1 MTGKHSRGLGRAKG
15 LGSERAYILEN
26 TVEGW
31 VGQRGLIRANVRT
44 GKHRRKVG
52 SGKRLSSERASDLQA
67 DLSSHAEKQ
76 RGGAR
81 CEPYNS
87 QLAPHG
93 SCSRVQRA
101 AFCLSRARARTRWN
115 QTARTQHAPAQ
126 LSTRFATRCQRR
138 HHDHSQHSER
148 DVRRCWTQSACG
160 TVALWRTRQQLA
172 AKSRWRGA
180 RPTVSCADGLLTS
193 DFRLLTSDELWLC
206 GYQKRRPL
214 RPRARFWAKPR
225 QGSSLFRDQI

>member
-1 MTGKHSRGLGRAKG
+1 MAHARA
-15 LGSERAYILEN
+15 
-26 TVEGW
+26 
-31 VGQRGLIRANVRT
+31 
-44 GKHRRKVG
+44 
-52 SGKRLSSERASDLQA
+52 
-67 DLSSHAEKQ
+67 
-76 RGGAR
+76 
-81 CEPYNS
+81 
-87 QLAPHG
+87 
-93 SCSRVQRA
+93 CSVQRSVSA
-101 AFCLSRARARTRWN
+101 ERELAHAGTR
-115 QTARTQHAPAQ
+115 QHAPAQ

-193 DFRLLTSDELWLC
+193 DFRLLTSSELWLC

-214 RPRARFWAKPR
+214 MTSCEIRSDEIRFKHDSPRLPRCEKLPRPILNRCRASKSEAGVAERWVPMQR
-225 QGSSLFRDQI
+225 SSLLTSDFRFRLANPEVCTGYRCRNVTSDFRLCCARAAGRENINNN